1 MAVAEMERQH
11 QPVRPVCRVRGR
23 GAGGGARAAFPEDAD
38 RAGAA
43 RGGRRSPGGA
53 RGRHPAAAHLGDRV
67 GGRRL
72 RRAGGRRDVGRAQ
85 RRAVRADVRRAEGAA
100 GTDPGRLRIDPRRH
114 HRRADHRRGRE
125 ARRGLPRA
133 LCRRRHRE
141 LVRVRDRAAVPAG
154 AAGRPVR
161 REAHR
166 PGLRATAMLYR
177 EAGQFKSTYAEDQQ
191 IFPIRQDRIALAVFL
206 AFALLV
212 VPVIGNQYW
221 LGALLTPFLIF
232 SLAAL
237 GLNILTGYAGQLS
250 LGTAA
255 FMAVGAFMAYNFV
268 LRVPGIPI
276 LLAFVLAGICAAA
289 VGIVF
294 GLPSL
299 RIKGFYLAVA
309 TLACQF
315 FVLWALNR
323 VGWFSNYSSSGVI
336 TAQRMD
342 VFGYP
347 VDTPATKYLL
357 TLAVVALMALA
368 AKNLMRSETGR
379 AFMAVRDM
387 DVAASVIGIP
397 MMRTKLLA
405 FAISSFYCGVA
416 GALHAF
422 CYLGTVEPEAYSLDL
437 SFRIL
442 FMIIIGGVGS
452 ILGAFLGAAFI
463 TLFPIFLSLASS
475 WVNDLFGVEISHAVV
490 SNLESIIFGGLII
503 FFLIVEP
510 QGLARL
516 WQITKEKL
524 RLWPFP
530 H

>member
-1 MAVAEMERQH
+1 
-11 QPVRPVCRVRGR
+11 
-23 GAGGGARAAFPEDAD
+23 
-38 RAGAA
+38 
-43 RGGRRSPGGA
+43 
-53 RGRHPAAAHLGDRV
+53 
-67 GGRRL
+67 
-72 RRAGGRRDVGRAQ
+72 
-85 RRAVRADVRRAEGAA
+85 
-100 GTDPGRLRIDPRRH
+100 
-114 HRRADHRRGRE
+114 
-125 ARRGLPRA
+125 
-133 LCRRRHRE
+133 
-141 LVRVRDRAAVPAG
+141 
-154 AAGRPVR
+154 
-161 REAHR
+161 
-166 PGLRATAMLYR
+166 MLYR
-177 EAGQFKSTYAEDQQ
+177 EAGQFRSTYAEDQQ
-191 IFPIRQDRIALAVFL
+191 IFPIRQDRIAMA
-206 AFALLV
+206 ALLV
-212 VPVIGNQYW
+212 VAFVAVPLFGDQYW
-221 LGALLTPFLIF
+221 LSAILTPFLILA
-232 SLAAL
+232 LAAL

-255 FMAVGAFMAYNFV
+255 FMGIGAFMAYNAM
-268 LRVPGIPI
+268 LRVPHMPI
-276 LLAFVLAGICAAA
+276 LGGFIVGGLSAAA

-336 TAQRMD
+336 SAQQIQL
-342 VFGYP
+342 FGYP
-347 VDTPATKYLL
+347 IVTPEAKYLL
-357 TLAVVALMALA
+357 TLGVVALMALA

-397 MMRTKLLA
+397 MMKTKLLA

-422 CYLGTVEPEAYSLDL
+422 CYLGTVEPAGFELDL

-442 FMIIIGGVGS
+442 FMVIIGGMGS

-475 WVNDLFGVEISHAVV
+475 WVNDFLGVEISHAVV

-516 WQITKEKL
+516 WQIS
-524 RLWPFP
+524 
-530 H
+530 